1 MESLISTA
9 WDNNSR
15 PSRKLNRA
23 SALFDAFG
31 RLRVADVSPL
41 FDSKLS
47 LGKLPLYWDEV
58 VSANASSLHVEVDS
72 CVNMTVTAN
81 GAYAIRQTR
90 QRWNYQPGRSQNI
103 LATFKASTAQGVTCR
118 VGAFHGNYT
127 APYLPH
133 DGIYFEVSNGIA
145 SCNIVKGT
153 ESGGVVGTQTAKQSE
168 WNIDRLDGTGPS
180 GYTADWSKA
189 QILAIDFQ
197 WLGIGGVR
205 FGIEV
210 DSVIHYVHEF
220 KHAGLV
226 SSVYMHNGTQPIRYE
241 IRSTGGTGTLM
252 QICTSVSSEGG
263 ASKTGITAALDTDGI
278 LVNCPISVTT
288 MLLALRIDP
297 TNPDAQLLIEKVY
310 SLNTAANT
318 NYRWTLLFN
327 PTITGGTPNWVNV
340 AAGVPVQLWQN
351 PGAVIT
357 LTGGLP
363 LDSGYASRDTRQSND
378 TTNPSINPGIS
389 INGTPDIIALGI
401 ESIGG
406 QSSCAGGIGI
416 RHLV

>member
-1 MESLISTA
+1 MNDMITTQ

-15 PSRKLNRA
+15 PSPKLNRA

-31 RLRVADVSPL
+31 RLRVSDVPPL

-47 LGKLPLYWDEV
+47 LGKLPLYWDEA

-72 CVNMTVTAN
+72 CVNLTVTAN
-81 GAYAIRQTR
+81 GAYAVRQTR

-118 VGAFHGNYT
+118 VGPFHGNFT
-127 APYLPH
+127 APYTPH
-133 DGIYFEVSNGIA
+133 DGIYFKVSNGIA

-153 ESGGVVGTQTAKQSE
+153 ETGGVVSSQKALQSE

-180 GYTADWSKA
+180 GHVADWSKA

-210 DSVIHYVHEF
+210 YSVTHYVHEF
-220 KHAGLV
+220 KHAGIV
-226 SSVYMHNGTQPIRYE
+226 ESVYMHNGTQPIRYE

-263 ASKTGITAALDTDGI
+263 ASKTGITTAVYTDGV
-278 LVNCPISVTT
+278 LVSCPAGVIE
-288 MLLALRIDP
+288 MLLAIRIDP
-297 TNPDAQLLIEKVY
+297 GNPDCQLLVEKAY

-318 NYRWTLLFN
+318 SYRWVILFN
-327 PTITGGTPNWVNV
+327 PVISGTPSWV
-340 AAGVPVQLWQN
+340 ALPGGVPIQVWQN
-351 PGAVIT
+351 TGTAIT
-357 LTGGLP
+357 MTGGLP
-363 LDSGYASRDTRQSND
+363 LDSGYASRDNRQSSD
-378 TTNPSINPGIS
+378 TTDPSVNPGIS

-406 QSSCAGGIGI
+406 ASTCAGGLGI